1 MDTTKIQFGNLSQS
15 EKLLYSQ
22 FRRKINTEAARAQVK
37 KLEYNLCDP
46 STGLSAIKSACA
58 DGNSLGLGG
67 VCVLPCFVKNCA
79 AYLGLQRKSRL
90 IACVGYP
97 HGGDATAI
105 KVKAAKRAV
114 KEGADEV
121 EVTAPIA
128 HIRDGNYQYVKRE
141 FKKLRSA
148 TKKKALRIDV
158 ECALLSKQEILK
170 VCSLA
175 ADCGVNSVK
184 TASGSYGGNEI
195 EMISEVKTAVKD
207 KCNIKAEGVATV
219 LEMSSAIDMGASV
232 IGSKNA
238 ADVARAILAA
248 AEADM

>member
-1 MDTTKIQFGNLSQS
+1 METTKISTMSQS

-37 KLEYNLCDP
+37 KLEYNLCDVT
-46 STGLSAIKSACA
+46 TGLSTLKNACA
-58 DGNSLGLGG
+58 DSNSLGLGG
-67 VCVLPCFVKNCA
+67 VCVLPSYVKACSNF
-79 AYLGLQRKSRL
+79 LGLQRKSL
-90 IACVGYP
+90 LVACISYP

-114 KEGADEV
+114 KDGADEV
-121 EVTAPIA
+121 EVTAPVA
-128 HIRDGNYQYVKRE
+128 HIRDGNFAYVKKE

-148 TKKKALRIDV
+148 TKNKALRIDA
-158 ECALLSKQEILK
+158 ECALLSREEVMR

-184 TASGSYGGNEI
+184 TTSGAYGSGNEI
-195 EMISEVKTAVKD
+195 EMITDIKTAVKD
-207 KCNIKAEGVATV
+207 KCAIKAEGIATV

-238 ADVARAILAA
+238 AEVARTILAA
-248 AEADM
+248 AEVEI